1 MGNKKNRRNREFS
14 KHRHVFI
21 KRMLPGARQRQKAP
35 KEIKQKHTDTER
47 GIDKEDILAIE
58 GSRIINLEKLQE
70 YTDSLTKH
78 SSTCQG
84 TIILSGESRDG
95 LASILTG
102 QCTACSHTIKL
113 QTSKKVKGP
122 RGYRRFVMYALLV
135 ALA

>member
-1 MGNKKNRRNREFS
+1 
-14 KHRHVFI
+14 
-21 KRMLPGARQRQKAP
+21 MLPGARQRQKAP
-35 KEIKQKHTDTER
+35 KEIQQKHTDTER
-47 GIDKEDILAIE
+47 EIDKVAIE
-58 GSRIINLEKLQE
+58 GSRIVNMEKLQE